1 MKTRKEKFYGSR
13 LKEAMQLR
21 AMKLTELA
29 EVTDISK
36 QSLSLYVN
44 EINTPPVE
52 NVFKMAKAL
61 EVPYSFFIHE
71 PLSSIRM

>member
-44 EINTPPVE
+44 E
-52 NVFKMAKAL
+52 
-61 EVPYSFFIHE
+61 
-71 PLSSIRM
+71 SILRR